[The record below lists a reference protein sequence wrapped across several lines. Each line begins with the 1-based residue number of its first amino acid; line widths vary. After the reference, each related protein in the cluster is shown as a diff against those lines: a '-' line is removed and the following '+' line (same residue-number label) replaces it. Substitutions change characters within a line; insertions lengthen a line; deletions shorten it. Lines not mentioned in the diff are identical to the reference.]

1 MPILVRGLTL
11 GLDEPEEHLVE
22 RAAARLRVPPGEIR
36 VWAIVRRSIDA
47 RKKDRLAYTFNVELA
62 LTGHPK
68 NEERIV
74 RRLHRQD
81 VTLIEPD
88 EMPEPE
94 PGDEPL
100 PGRPVI
106 VGFGPAGM
114 FAGYML
120 SIFGYRPLIIERGQ
134 DVSTRHRDIMVD
146 FYRDRQFHP
155 ESNLLFG
162 EGGAGTYSD
171 GKLYTRV
178 HDPRVR
184 LILEV
189 FYQNGANPDIL
200 IDGKPHIGSDK
211 LPGICRHIRM
221 KIEELGGEVRFG
233 SRLDDVVTE
242 DFDSSMWH
250 RRLAG
255 EDTGGTPVPQKSIT
269 GVVVNGER
277 IACGPVVLAVGHSAR
292 DTLRMLSARGVQFVT
307 KPFQLGV
314 RIEHPQAMIDRWQY
328 GSGCGELRLP
338 PASYELIAKGAAGER
353 GDLFSFCMCPGGQ
366 ILPTNESAGEI
377 ATNGA
382 SRSNRRGEYGN
393 AGLVVTM
400 NPTDICPEAAA
411 DALKTFDYL
420 EQIERNAFKL
430 TGESY
435 RVPCQRA
442 HDFIA
447 GRVSDGQVTTS
458 YPLGGDWQDVRN
470 ILPPMV
476 ADALK
481 RGLEQLDRR
490 LPGFG
495 GPEGIIAAPETR
507 ASGPVRLLRDTE
519 SRQSVSAANLYPVG
533 EGAGYAGGII
543 SAAIDGLKTAEAIIA
558 RFRDH

>member
-11 GLDEPEEHLVE
+11 GLDEPEERLVE
-22 RAAARLRVPPGEIR
+22 RAAARLRIPPGDIR
-36 VWAIVRRSIDA
+36 LWAIVRRSIDA
-47 RKKDRLAYTFNVELA
+47 RKKERLALTYNLELA
-62 LTGHPK
+62 LAGSDQQ
-68 NEERIV
+68 EERLV

-81 VTLIEPD
+81 VTLIEP
-88 EMPEPE
+88 EELPEPE

-100 PGRPVI
+100 SGRPVI

-120 SIFGYRPLIIERGQ
+120 AMFGYRPLILDRGS

-146 FYRDRQFHP
+146 FYQNHQFHP

-171 GKLYTRV
+171 GKLYTRL

-189 FYQNGANPDIL
+189 LFQHGASPDIL

-233 SRLDDVVTE
+233 ARLDDIAIE
-242 DFDSSMWH
+242 DGA
-250 RRLAG
+250 LNA
-255 EDTGGTPVPQKSIT
+255 I
-269 GVVVNGER
+269 VVNGER
-277 IACGPVVLAVGHSAR
+277 MECGPLVLGVGHSAR
-292 DTLRMLSARGVQFVT
+292 DTLRMLGTRGVQFVT

-328 GSGCGELRLP
+328 GAGCGDLRLP
-338 PASYELIAKGAAGER
+338 PASYELIAKGAAGPQR
-353 GDLFSFCMCPGGQ
+353 DLFSFCMCPGGQ
-366 ILPTNESAGEI
+366 ILPTNESAGGI

-393 AGLVVTM
+393 AGLVITLDPAAV
-400 NPTDICPEAAA
+400 CPEAATNPLA
-411 DALKTFDYL
+411 AFDYL
-420 EQIERNAFKL
+420 EAIERTAFRL

-442 HDFIA
+442 HDFLA
-447 GRVSDGQVTTS
+447 GRPSDGTVATS
-458 YPLGGDWQDVRN
+458 YPLGGQWLDIREV
-470 ILPPMV
+470 IPPNV
-476 ADALK
+476 ADAVR

-495 GPEGIIAAPETR
+495 GPDGLITAPETR
-507 ASGPVRLLRDTE
+507 ASGPVRLLRDSET
-519 SRQSVSAANLYPVG
+519 RQSVSTANLYPVG
-533 EGAGYAGGII
+533 EGAGYAGGIV

-558 RFRDH
+558 RFRGW